1 MRPMTERS
9 VRGPST
15 LLDSTSRAII
25 SELQRDG
32 RRPYAA
38 IGKAV
43 GLSEAAVRARVQRLT
58 DTGVMDIVAVTD
70 PLQLGFSRQAMVGL
84 RVSKDAAAVAE
95 SLAAVGDVSY
105 VVLTAGSFDLL
116 VEVVCRD
123 DAHLLDL
130 VEHIRSLHDVIGLEM
145 FMYLKLAKQTYSW
158 GVS

>member
-43 GLSEAAVRARVQRLT
+43 GLSGRWA
-58 DTGVMDIVAVTD
+58 
-70 PLQLGFSRQAMVGL
+70 
-84 RVSKDAAAVAE
+84 
-95 SLAAVGDVSY
+95 
-105 VVLTAGSFDLL
+105 
-116 VEVVCRD
+116 CRRPPSGRECS
-123 DAHLLDL
+123 
-130 VEHIRSLHDVIGLEM
+130 V
-145 FMYLKLAKQTYSW
+145 
-158 GVS
+158 